1 MIYANNEQLATE
13 LKKVLLDKKISQ
25 RAISA
30 SMGISPQAFQNLLNK
45 KQLSFSDMN
54 KILSTIGYN
63 LLVEYVPAD
72 TTQAPEMPRTAA
84 NTARAGKSTE
94 EITPDPTR
102 KQATPHTPGNIHY
115 GRYKQFT
122 EWDENKI
129 DWKRLLSDPRYQ
141 QEISDT
147 LGGDM
152 LLFLVDKARRQQ
164 GGGSV

>member
-72 TTQAPEMPRTAA
+72 TTQAPEMPHTATGTQKA
-84 NTARAGKSTE
+84 DKSPSRAET
-94 EITPDPTR
+94 
-102 KQATPHTPGNIHY
+102 TPHTSGHVHK
-115 GRYKQFT
+115 GRYNQFT
-122 EWDENKI
+122 ARDEKEI
-129 DWKRLLSDPRYQ
+129 DTKKLLTDPWYQ

-147 LGGDM
+147 FGGDI

-164 GGGSV
+164 GGSV